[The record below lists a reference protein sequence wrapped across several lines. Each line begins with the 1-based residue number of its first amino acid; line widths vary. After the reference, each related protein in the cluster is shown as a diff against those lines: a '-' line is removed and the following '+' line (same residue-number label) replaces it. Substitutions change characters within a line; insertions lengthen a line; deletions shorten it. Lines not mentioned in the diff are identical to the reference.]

1 MPFYPAKTIQD
12 EFFLDLAFQTDCLI
26 KTDRYTYHRCPG
38 DMLLPS
44 HPTADVSCLS
54 FDIFYWKKKR
64 KNYGI

>member
-44 HPTADVSCLS
+44 HPTADV
-54 FDIFYWKKKR
+54 IE
-64 KNYGI
+64 